1 MKCDWVRQNILF
13 YVYNELEDDARYEVE
28 QHLAR
33 CPECAGELKAARNFH
48 TAMSQNPVTEPT
60 PNLLAASRM
69 RLQEALETTAQG
81 GFLRRLIFEPTT
93 WLRQVRMAPAM
104 AAVIFIVG
112 FGGGI
117 GATYN
122 FMANR
127 LSGNGT
133 GVALVDSNAAQAP
146 VDASAITGIRSVTQ
160 EPGSNQVSIKYDTI
174 STQEAQGSLNDQRIQ
189 QLLLFAARNNFNSG
203 VRMDSVDVLTQT
215 PNDSR
220 VREVL
225 MYSLQNDT
233 NPGVRM
239 KALDGLSGL
248 GAAGSAGAGCGV
260 AGSGQRRDSRGAF
273 AGIAA
278 GGTDEGGQQGARGVD
293 PGIESG
299 SECFDPLAGADD
311 AGADAGVGLGE
322 TVVGRREKHRRRMN
336 GGRRI
341 ANGELPTIDD

>member
-1 MKCDWVRQNILF
+1 MKCDWVQQNILF

-48 TAMSQNPVTEPT
+48 AAMSQNPVTEPT

-69 RLQEALETTAQG
+69 RLQESLETTSQG
-81 GFLRRLIFEPTT
+81 GFLRRLIFEPAT

-122 FMANR
+122 FMSNR
-127 LSGNGT
+127 LSGGGNGT
-133 GVALVDSNAAQAP
+133 GAALVEPNTTQAP

-189 QLLLFAARNNFNSG
+189 QLLLFAARNNYNSG

-215 PNDSR
+215 PNESR

-233 NPGVRM
+233 NAGVRM

-248 GAAGSAGAGCGV
+248 V
-260 AGSGQRRDSRGAF
+260 RQDPQVRDAVLQALVSD
-273 AGIAA
+273 
-278 GGTDEGGQQGARGVD
+278 GTPAVRLQALRLVEPMKADSNVRAVLMRLSKTDQNASIRTQARTMLEQT
-293 PGIESG
+293 P
-299 SECFDPLAGADD
+299 
-311 AGADAGVGLGE
+311 
-322 TVVGRREKHRRRMN
+322 
-336 GGRRI
+336 
-341 ANGELPTIDD
+341 ELD